1 MIGHVE
7 GQLNEHICATA
18 LYYFSSENIT
28 ESRLAFRQQS
38 SRDYANG
45 MDYEQN
51 HDAWLEQLY
60 GCKNYESAIQ
70 EVGSVLCREG
80 RLVTFPN
87 ILQHRVEPFR
97 LLDPTKN
104 GYRKILALFLVD
116 PGIRLISTANVPP
129 QQK

>member
-1 MIGHVE
+1 
-7 GQLNEHICATA
+7 LNEHICATA

-45 MDYEQN
+45 MDYEKN
-51 HDAWLEQLY
+51 HDSWLEQLY

-70 EVGSVLCREG
+70 EVGSDLCREG

-87 ILQHRVEPFR
+87 ILQHRVEPFK
-97 LLDPTKN
+97 LLDLTKN
-104 GYRKILALFLVD
+104 GYRRF
-116 PGIRLISTANVPP
+116 
-129 QQK
+129 

>member
-1 MIGHVE
+1 
-7 GQLNEHICATA
+7 

-45 MDYEQN
+45 RDYEQN
-51 HDAWLEQLY
+51 YDSWLEQLY

-87 ILQHRVEPFR
+87 ILQHRVEPFKW
-97 LLDPTKN
+97 LDPTKN

-116 PGIRLISTANVPP
+116 PGIRIISTANVPP